1 MKYITEER
9 LSIYSKHLKVK
20 KEAELAAYHWNTA
33 LAGALF
39 PAIQCLEVTLRNA
52 IVQAVQSNPLP
63 RQKDYTA
70 QGRIGFFHL
79 LSIWENEK
87 YLHTSDSLRQDV
99 QVRLETP
106 MAMF

>member
-63 RQKDYTA
+63 AAKGLYSTGPDWIFSFTEYMGKR
-70 QGRIGFFHL
+70 
-79 LSIWENEK
+79 K